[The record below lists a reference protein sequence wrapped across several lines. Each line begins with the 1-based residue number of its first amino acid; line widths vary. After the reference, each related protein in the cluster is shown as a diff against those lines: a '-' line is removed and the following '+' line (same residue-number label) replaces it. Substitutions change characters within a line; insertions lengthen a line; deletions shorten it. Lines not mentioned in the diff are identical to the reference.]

1 MEVSRVSEYSGK
13 THTME
18 MEVTPEQLLDLAF
31 SDVDLSYKF
40 IQNLLPHLTSD
51 EREFIMTG
59 ITADEWFD
67 MFDTSDEVYLDG
79 DSGFNEYGN
88 YGENNPPLPSMECDK

>member
-1 MEVSRVSEYSGK
+1 MKVTRVSEYSGK

-18 MEVTPEQLLDLAF
+18 MEVTPDQLRELQYGNQL
-31 SDVDLSYKF
+31 

-51 EREFIMTG
+51 EREFLMTG

-67 MFDTSDEVYLDG
+67 MFDTSDEVYLD
-79 DSGFNEYGN
+79 DDN
-88 YGENNPPLPSMECDK
+88 YLTQEEPF

>member
-1 MEVSRVSEYSGK
+1 MKVTRLSEYSGK

-18 MEVTPEQLLDLAF
+18 MEVTPDQLRELQYGNQL
-31 SDVDLSYKF
+31 

-51 EREFIMTG
+51 EREFLMTG

-67 MFDTSDEVYLDG
+67 MFDTSDGVYLD
-79 DSGFNEYGN
+79 DDN
-88 YGENNPPLPSMECDK
+88 YLTQEEPF